1 MITMKLLVRGGGYT
15 LFFIDLM
22 GGEDLKVEIERY
34 LQEIGKGGGRDYM
47 RYIVEVEELSAEV
60 LEKLNKALEVIL
72 CD

>member
-1 MITMKLLVRGGGYT
+1 MITMKLLVRGGYT